1 MAGFTIPNAP
11 DTDKSGLDQSEP
23 DRLDFE
29 ILGNRRRGIVSGCA
43 VTASSGAIV
52 SVSAGTAYLDDVYYA
67 VAANASLTLSAA
79 PTTGNRFDL
88 VVARLATGTVAV
100 TYVTGTASTTN
111 PTFPVITDA
120 DVVLAAIYRR
130 TNQSIVSNDI
140 IDKRTFVSS
149 QTALSIVNADV
160 NASAAIA
167 YSKLNLAS
175 SITSADIVN
184 GTIAT
189 ADIADS
195 AITTAKLATGAAQ
208 AGFRSVAN
216 QQTGATYTLGLG
228 DLGGMVELSIA
239 SPSTVTV
246 TVPLNSAVNFS
257 IGDRIDLLQTNTGQV
272 TVQGASG
279 VTVNSENS
287 KTKLNGRWSAAT
299 LIKRDTNTWVLLGN
313 ITDTAV

>member
-43 VTASSGAIV
+43 VTASSGATV
-52 SVSAGTAYLDDVYYA
+52 SVSSGTAYLDDAYYS
-67 VAANASLTLSAA
+67 VASSSSLTLTAA
-79 PTTGNRFDL
+79 PTSGNRFDL
-88 VVARLATGTVAV
+88 VVARLATGTVTV
-100 TYVTGTASTTN
+100 TYITGTASTTN
-111 PTFPVITDA
+111 PTFPTITTD

-130 TNQSIVSNDI
+130 TNQSIVANDI
-140 IDKRTFVSS
+140 IDKRTFVPS
-149 QTALSIVNADV
+149 QSTLSIVNADV
-160 NASAAIA
+160 NTSAAIA
-167 YSKLNLAS
+167 YSKLNLSNSIVS
-175 SITSADIVN
+175 SDIVN

-189 ADIADS
+189 TDIADS
-195 AITTAKLATGAAQ
+195 AITTEKLATGAAQ

-216 QQTGATYTLGLG
+216 QQTGATYTLGLS

-246 TVPLNSAVNFS
+246 TVPTNSAVPFS
-257 IGDRIDLLQTNTGQV
+257 LGDRIDLLQTNTGQV

-287 KTKLNGRWSAAT
+287 KTKLNGRWAAAT
-299 LIKRDTNTWVLLGN
+299 LIKRGTNTWVLIGN
-313 ITDTAV
+313 ITDATV

>member
-29 ILGNRRRGIVSGCA
+29 VLGNRRKGIVSGCA
-43 VTASSGAIV
+43 VTASSGSTV
-52 SVSAGTAYLDDVYYA
+52 SVSSGTAYLNDAFYA
-67 VAANASLTLSAA
+67 VSANAALALTAA
-79 PTTGNRFDL
+79 PSTGNRFDL
-88 VVARLATGTVAV
+88 VVARLATGTVTV
-100 TYVTGTASTTN
+100 TYITGTASTTN
-111 PTFPVITDA
+111 PTFPTITDN

-130 TNQSIVSNDI
+130 TSQSIVSNDI
-140 IDKRTFVSS
+140 IDKRTFVPS
-149 QTALSIVNADV
+149 QTTLSIVNADV

-189 ADIADS
+189 VDIADN
-195 AITTAKLATGAAQ
+195 AITTGKLATGAAQ

-216 QQTGATYTLGLG
+216 QQTGTTYTLGLS
-228 DLGGMVELSIA
+228 DLGGMVELSNT
-239 SPSTVTV
+239 SPITV
-246 TVPLNSAVNFS
+246 TVPLNSAVAFT

-279 VTVNSENS
+279 VTVNSESS
-287 KTKLNGRWSAAT
+287 KTKLNGRWAAAT
-299 LIKRDTNTWVLLGN
+299 LIKRDTNTWVLIGN
-313 ITDTAV
+313 IVV

>member
-1 MAGFTIPNAP
+1 MPGFTIPNAP

-29 ILGNRRRGIVSGCA
+29 ILGNRRRGIVTGCA
-43 VTASSGAIV
+43 VTASSGSTV
-52 SVSAGTAYLDDVYYA
+52 SVSAGTAYLDDAFYS
-67 VAANASLTLSAA
+67 VAANAALALTAA
-79 PTTGNRFDL
+79 PSSGNRFDL
-88 VVARLATGTVAV
+88 VVARLATGTVTV
-100 TYVTGTASTTN
+100 TYITGTASTTN
-111 PTFPVITDA
+111 PTFPTITTS

-130 TNQSIVSNDI
+130 TSQSIVSNDI
-140 IDKRTFVSS
+140 IDKRTFVPS
-149 QTALSIVNADV
+149 QTTLSIVNADV

-189 ADIADS
+189 TDIADS
-195 AITTAKLATGAAQ
+195 AITTGKLATGAAQ

-216 QQTGATYTLGLG
+216 QQTGTTYTLGLS
-228 DLGGMVELSIA
+228 DLGGMVELSNT
-239 SPSTVTV
+239 SPITV
-246 TVPLNSAVNFS
+246 TVPLNSAVAFT

-279 VTVNSENS
+279 VTVTSESS
-287 KTKLNGRWSAAT
+287 KTKLNGRWAAAT
-299 LIKRDTNTWVLLGN
+299 LIKRDTNSWVLIGN
-313 ITDTAV
+313 IVV

>member
-29 ILGNRRRGIVSGCA
+29 ILGNRRRGIVSGCE
-43 VTASSGAIV
+43 VTASSGSTV
-52 SVSAGTAYLDDVYYA
+52 SVSAGTAYLDDAFYA
-67 VAANASLTLSAA
+67 VSSNAALVLTAA

-88 VVARLATGTVAV
+88 VVARLATGTVTI
-100 TYVTGTASTTN
+100 TYITGTASTTN
-111 PTFPVITDA
+111 PTFPTVTTN
-120 DVVLAAIYRR
+120 DVVLASVYRR
-130 TNQSIVSNDI
+130 ASQSVVSNDI
-140 IDKRTFVSS
+140 IDKRTFVPS
-149 QTALSIVNADV
+149 QTTLSIVNADV

-189 ADIADS
+189 ADIADN
-195 AITTAKLATGAAQ
+195 AITTGKLATGAAQ

-216 QQTGATYTLGLG
+216 QQTGTTYTLGFG
-228 DLGGMVELSIA
+228 DLGGMVELSNT
-239 SPSTVTV
+239 SPITV
-246 TVPLNSAVNFS
+246 TVPLNSGVAFT

-279 VTVNSENS
+279 VTVNSESN
-287 KTKLNGRWSAAT
+287 KTKLNGRWAAAT
-299 LIKRDTNTWVLLGN
+299 LIKRDTNTWVLIGN
-313 ITDTAV
+313 IVV